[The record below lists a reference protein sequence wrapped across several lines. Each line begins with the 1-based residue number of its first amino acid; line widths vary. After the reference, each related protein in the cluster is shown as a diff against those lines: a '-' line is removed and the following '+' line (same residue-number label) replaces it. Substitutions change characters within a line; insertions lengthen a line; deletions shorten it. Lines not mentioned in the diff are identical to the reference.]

1 MHSMWILV
9 GLLGGCG
16 AEQAPAPAEVPAPVP
31 EVVAGLLHLGA
42 EVEVTTIKNGTA
54 PVVGRF
60 AAAEGELHVQNID
73 TWEGLTGA
81 IRVPLIQWDSGL
93 AVRDERVRETFFR
106 VPDVPRAVLELQMAQ
121 PLSSPLLVGATA
133 DVVLQATLS
142 VGGPAVPVNLE
153 VRLKR
158 EGERTY
164 TFESTAPTK
173 VEISALGLSSQLEA
187 LVTLCGHQSVADAV
201 TIAFKGRLRD

>member
-1 MHSMWILV
+1 MHAMWILV
-9 GLLGGCG
+9 GLVVGCG
-16 AEQAPAPAEVPAPVP
+16 GDQTPVP
-31 EVVAGLLHLGA
+31 PDVAPPPPKLQAELLHLGA

-81 IRVPLIQWDSGL
+81 IRVPLVQWDSGL
-93 AVRDERVRETFFR
+93 VLRDQRVRETFFR
-106 VPDVPRAVLELQMAQ
+106 VPEVPRAVLEFQAAQ
-121 PLSSPLLVGATA
+121 PLSSPLLVGAAT
-133 DVVLQATLS
+133 DLVLQASLS
-142 VGGPAVPVNLE
+142 VGGPAVPVDLA

-164 TFESTAPTK
+164 SFESTAPVK
-173 VEISALGLSSQLEA
+173 VAISALGLGPHLEA
-187 LVTLCGHQSVADAV
+187 LVALCGHESVADSV